1 MIVIEKLN
9 YIGLTVSN
17 LERSINFYKEL
28 FDFDVVDKISGSD
41 QAFLKMGDLLISLSE
56 VEDYK
61 NQEGTQNSISF
72 FVDEE
77 DFDDALDEIEE
88 NEITIVY
95 GPENLRNGRTVVFLD
110 PDDNQIELSYP
121 GFM

>member
-17 LERSINFYKEL
+17 LEESISFYKEF

-56 VEDYK
+56 VEGYK
-61 NQEGTQNSISF
+61 NQEGTKNTISF

-88 NEITIVY
+88 NEIRIVY
-95 GPENLRNGRTVVFLD
+95 GPENLRNGRTLVFLD

-121 GFM
+121 GFV

>member
-17 LERSINFYKEL
+17 LEESISFYKDL

-41 QAFLKMGDLLISLSE
+41 QAFLKMGDLLIALNE
-56 VEDYK
+56 VEGYK
-61 NQEGTQNSISF
+61 NQEGTKNSISF

-88 NEITIVY
+88 YEISVVY
-95 GPENLRNGRTVVFLD
+95 GPENLRNGKTVVFLD

-121 GFM
+121 GFL

>member
-17 LERSINFYKEL
+17 LEESISFYKEF

-56 VEDYK
+56 VEGYK
-61 NQEGTQNSISF
+61 NQEGTKNTISF

-88 NEITIVY
+88 NEIRIVY
-95 GPENLRNGRTVVFLD
+95 GPENLRNGRAVVFLD

-121 GFM
+121 GFV

>member
-17 LERSINFYKEL
+17 LEESISFYKDL

-41 QAFLKMGDLLISLSE
+41 QAFLKMGDLLIALNE
-56 VEDYK
+56 VEGYK
-61 NQEGTQNSISF
+61 NQEGTKNSISF

-88 NEITIVY
+88 SEISIVY
-95 GPENLRNGRTVVFLD
+95 GPENLRNGKTVVFLD
-110 PDDNQIELSYP
+110 PDENQIELSYP
-121 GFM
+121 GFL

>member
-9 YIGLTVSN
+9 YIGITVSN
-17 LERSINFYKEL
+17 LEKSVNFYKEL

-61 NQEGTQNSISF
+61 NQDGTKNAISF

-121 GFM
+121 GFQ

>member
-17 LERSINFYKEL
+17 LEESISFYKEF

-56 VEDYK
+56 VEGYK
-61 NQEGTQNSISF
+61 NQEGTKNTISF

-88 NEITIVY
+88 NEIRIVY
-95 GPENLRNGRTVVFLD
+95 GPENLRNGRAVVFLD